1 MTRKILGAISMVL
14 LFLIVLACFFPGL
27 LTSYQPNE
35 IDFSR
40 KFTRPGPGHWMGTD
54 QLGRDIFSRLLY
66 GGRVT
71 LGSALVIAVGSTLL
85 ASVWA
90 GVSAYVGGLW
100 DELLTRIVDL
110 LLILPGLLLALLL
123 VSLLEPGMG
132 SLVLAL
138 VIVRWPGYARI
149 LRGQLYALLQ
159 EDYLLAAEAI
169 GARPI
174 RIIWRHLLPN
184 AWVLILTVFGL
195 SFSSGIISISSLSF
209 LGFGV
214 QLPNPE
220 WGAMINAARPFLQTR
235 PYLMVFPGFAVVIS
249 ILLTNL
255 SLGLLESDTK

>member
-1 MTRKILGAISMVL
+1 MIRKMLGVVSLVL
-14 LFLIVLACFFPGL
+14 LSLIVLACFFPGMVS
-27 LTSYQPNE
+27 SYQPNE
-35 IDFSR
+35 IDFTR
-40 KFTRPGPGHWMGTD
+40 KFTPPGPEHWMGTD
-54 QLGRDIFSRLLY
+54 ELGRDVFTRLLY

-71 LGSALVIAVGSTLL
+71 LGSALVIAVGSTLV
-85 ASVWA
+85 AAVWA
-90 GVSAYVGGLW
+90 GVSAYIGGLW

-110 LLILPGLLLALLL
+110 LMILPGLLLALLL

-138 VIVRWPGYARI
+138 VIARWPGYARI
-149 LRGQLYALLQ
+149 LRGQIYSLLK

-184 AWVLILTVFGL
+184 ALVLILTVFGL
-195 SFSSGIISISSLSF
+195 SFASGIISISSLSF

-214 QLPNPE
+214 QLPTPE

-235 PYLMVFPGFAVVIS
+235 PYLMVYPGAAVVIV
-249 ILLTNL
+249 ILLSNL
-255 SLGLLESDTK
+255 SLNLLEP

>member
-1 MTRKILGAISMVL
+1 MTRKMLGTTSLVL
-14 LFLIVLACFFPGL
+14 LILIVLACFFPGL
-27 LTSYQPNE
+27 LTSYQPNQ
-35 IDFSR
+35 IDFSQ
-40 KFTRPGPGHWMGTD
+40 KFTSPGPGHWMGTD
-54 QLGRDIFSRLLY
+54 ELGRDIFTRLLH

-71 LGSALVIAVGSTLL
+71 LGSALVIAVGSTLT
-85 ASVWA
+85 AAVWA
-90 GVSAYVGGLW
+90 GVSAYSGGLW

-123 VSLLEPGMG
+123 VSLLEPGMA

-138 VIVRWPGYARI
+138 VIARWPGYARI
-149 LRGQLYALLQ
+149 LRGQLYSLLK

-184 AWVLILTVFGL
+184 AWVLIITVFGL
-195 SFSSGIISISSLSF
+195 SFASGIISISSLSF

-214 QLPNPE
+214 QLPNAE

-235 PYLMVFPGFAVVIS
+235 PYLMVFPGAAIVIS

-255 SLGLLESDTK
+255 SLSLIEPEL